1 MSTRWLFL
9 ILALAVT
16 LPASPEALPLPGPTD
31 ARIRFAIYSA
41 DQVYRLYAFVGY
53 DIRLEF
59 ARDERF
65 VSIDGGDL
73 DALTYSARQN
83 VVSLKPRAEG
93 AEMDLAVTTTRHTY
107 YFEYTALAGRPDA
120 ATATVMYAVRFRY
133 PPEPDDANAKQRTA
147 GQIEAE
153 LNAASDKR
161 HQNYNY
167 WYCGAPSLKPT
178 AASDDG
184 VHTRL
189 TFAPRAELPA
199 IFVRNA
205 DSTESLVNFTVD
217 EGDLV
222 IHRVAARFIVRRGKL
237 AGCIVNKGFGGGSVR
252 LGADTVSPVVERQA
266 KVPRP

>member
-1 MSTRWLFL
+1 MY
-9 ILALAVT
+9 
-16 LPASPEALPLPGPTD
+16 SP
-31 ARIRFAIYSA
+31 

-59 ARDERF
+59 RRDERF

-73 DALTYSARQN
+73 DALTYSARAN

-93 AEMDLAVTTTRHTY
+93 AELNLAITTTRHTY

-120 ATATVMYAVRFRY
+120 AAGAVMYVVRFRY
-133 PPEPDDANAKQRTA
+133 PTEPDEHARKRVAEQIDAALN
-147 GQIEAE
+147 EA
-153 LNAASDKR
+153 SRKR
-161 HQNYNY
+161 PQNRNY

-184 VHTRL
+184 VQTRL
-189 TFAPRAELPA
+189 TFAARAELPA

-205 DSTESLVNFTVD
+205 DGTESLVNFTVN
-217 EGDLV
+217 EGDVV

-237 AGCIVNKGFGGGSVR
+237 AGCIVNKGFVGGSVR
-252 LGADTVSPVVERQA
+252 LDTDTVSPEVERQA

>member
-1 MSTRWLFL
+1 MSMRWLPL
-9 ILALAVT
+9 VLALVA
-16 LPASPEALPLPGPTD
+16 LPAYPEALPLPGPTD
-31 ARIRFAIYSA
+31 ARIRFAIYSP

-59 ARDERF
+59 GRDERF

-83 VVSLKPRAEG
+83 IVSLKPRAEG
-93 AEMDLAVTTTRHTY
+93 AEMNLAITTTRHTY
-107 YFEYTALAGRPDA
+107 YFEYTALSGRPDGA
-120 ATATVMYAVRFRY
+120 AGTVMYVVRFHY
-133 PPEPDDANAKQRTA
+133 PPEPDDALARERNAE
-147 GQIEAE
+147 QIDAT
-153 LNAASDKR
+153 LNQASGKR
-161 HQNYNY
+161 PQNRNY

-184 VHTRL
+184 VQTRL

-205 DSTESLVNFTVD
+205 DGTEALVNFTVE
-217 EGDLV
+217 EGDVV
-222 IHRVAARFIVRRGKL
+222 IHRVAARFMVRRGKL
-237 AGCIVNKGFGGGSVR
+237 AGCIVNRGFAGGSVR
-252 LGADTVSPVVERQA
+252 LDTDTVSPAIERQA

>member
-1 MSTRWLFL
+1 MSARWLPL
-9 ILALAVT
+9 LLALAAT
-16 LPASPEALPLPGPTD
+16 GLAHSEALPLAGPLD
-31 ARIRFAIYSA
+31 ARVRFAIYSP

-59 ARDERF
+59 DRDERF

-73 DALTYSARQN
+73 DALTYSSREN

-93 AEMDLAVTTTRHTY
+93 AEMNLTITTTRHTY
-107 YFEYTALAGRPDA
+107 YFEYTALAGRPDE
-120 ATATVMYAVRFRY
+120 ATETVMYVVRFRY
-133 PPEPDDANAKQRTA
+133 SPEADDAHAKERTA
-147 GQIEAE
+147 EEIDAALREA
-153 LNAASDKR
+153 SR
-161 HQNYNY
+161 QRPQNRDY

-184 VHTRL
+184 LQTRL

-199 IFVRNA
+199 IFVQNA
-205 DSTESLVNFTVD
+205 DGTESLVNFTV
-217 EGDLV
+217 EAGDLL

-237 AGCIVNKGFGGGSVR
+237 AGCIVNRGFAEGSAR
-252 LGADTVSPVVERQA
+252 MGTDTVSPEVERQA

>member
-1 MSTRWLFL
+1 MSARWLCL
-9 ILALAVT
+9 VLALVAT
-16 LPASPEALPLPGPTD
+16 CPAHPEALPLPGPVD
-31 ARIRFAIYSA
+31 ARIRFAIYST

-59 ARDERF
+59 GRDERF

-93 AEMDLAVTTTRHTY
+93 AEMNLAITTTRHIY
-107 YFEYTALAGRPDA
+107 YFEYSALAGRPDA
-120 ATATVMYAVRFRY
+120 TTAAVMYVVRFRY
-133 PPEPDDANAKQRTA
+133 PDEPDDARARERTAKQIDA
-147 GQIEAE
+147 ALKEA
-153 LNAASDKR
+153 SHKR
-161 HQNYNY
+161 PQNRNY

-184 VHTRL
+184 VQTRL

-199 IFVRNA
+199 IFVRSA
-205 DSTESLVNFTVD
+205 DGTESLVNFTVN
-217 EGDLV
+217 EGDVV

-237 AGCIVNKGFGGGSVR
+237 AGCIVNKGFAGGSVR
-252 LGADTVSPVVERQA
+252 LDTGTVSPEVERQA
-266 KVPRP
+266 KAPRP